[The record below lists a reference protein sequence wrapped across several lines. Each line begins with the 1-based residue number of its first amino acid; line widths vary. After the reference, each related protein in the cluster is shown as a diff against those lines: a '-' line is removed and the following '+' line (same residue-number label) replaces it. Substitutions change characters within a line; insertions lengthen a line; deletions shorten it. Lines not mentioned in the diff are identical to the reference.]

1 MKKIYLILVVA
12 IVWSCSNNDDDTI
25 NLSAPTAIEA
35 TLVTDM
41 SFFAN
46 WNLVNNA
53 TEYQLQVATDNSF
66 SNIQT
71 TINNVS
77 GPTNVSSL
85 NSNTQYFYR
94 VRANDLNSNFSD
106 YSNTIGVYTLPSAPV
121 AEAASSIT
129 TSSFVANWQPVSGV
143 TTYLLYVSESSPYSS
158 GSVLSSYNGIEVTGN
173 SSKVGAFIDLMRSLG
188 EVEIVRTGVSAIS
201 RGNLVDLSA
210 R

>member
-25 NLSAPTAIEA
+25 NLSAPTATEA

-85 NSNTQYFYR
+85 NSNTQYYYR

-121 AEAASSIT
+121 AEAALSIT
-129 TSSFVANWQPVSGV
+129 TSSFVANWQPVNGV
-143 TTYLLYVSESSPYSS
+143 TTYVLYVSESSPYSS

-173 SSKVGAFIDLMRSLG
+173 SFEVTGLSFNTTYSYVIKAKSGDRESELSNSISLL
-188 EVEIVRTGVSAIS
+188 T
-201 RGNLVDLSA
+201 L
-210 R
+210 

>member
-173 SSKVGAFIDLMRSLG
+173 SFEITGLNFNTTYSYVIKAKSGDRESELSNSISLL
-188 EVEIVRTGVSAIS
+188 T
-201 RGNLVDLSA
+201 L
-210 R
+210 